1 MKAMI
6 LAAGLGTRLRPLTKN
21 VPKALVEINGSPILE
36 IIILQL
42 KSYGFSDIIINIHHH
57 YNQVIDFL
65 RANDNFG
72 VNIQISDEKDKI
84 LDTGGGIKKASW
96 FLNDNKPFLVHN
108 VDVISDINLKDMYDF
123 HCKRHPLATLAVKDK
138 DSSRSL
144 VFDHSYRLFG
154 WENSSTGESRIVSA
168 LEKSDKT
175 NIGFCGIHVIDPEI
189 FQHMN
194 SNDKFSIITTYMNVS
209 LEHPII
215 GYPVEQ
221 NLWMDIGSFVKLEHA
236 QAIDPQIYLKQ

>member
-21 VPKALVEINGSPILE
+21 VPKALVEINGRPILE

-65 RANDNFG
+65 RANDNFD
-72 VNIQISDEKDKI
+72 VNVQISDEKDKI

-175 NIGFCGIHVIDPEI
+175 NIGFCGIHVIDPDI

-221 NLWMDIGSFVKLEHA
+221 NLWMDIGSFEKLEHA

>member
-1 MKAMI
+1 
-6 LAAGLGTRLRPLTKN
+6 
-21 VPKALVEINGSPILE
+21 
-36 IIILQL
+36 
-42 KSYGFSDIIINIHHH
+42 
-57 YNQVIDFL
+57 
-65 RANDNFG
+65 
-72 VNIQISDEKDKI
+72 
-84 LDTGGGIKKASW
+84 
-96 FLNDNKPFLVHN
+96 
-108 VDVISDINLKDMYDF
+108 VDVVSDINLKDMYDF
-123 HCKRHPLATLAVKDK
+123 HCNRHPLATLAVKDK

-194 SNDKFSIITTYMNVS
+194 NNDKFSIITTYMNVS

-221 NLWMDIGSFVKLEHA
+221 NLWLDIGSFEKLEHA
-236 QAIDPQIYLKQ
+236 QTIDPKIYLKK

>member
-6 LAAGLGTRLRPLTKN
+6 LAAGLGTRLRPLTEN
-21 VPKALVEINGSPILE
+21 IPKALVEINGRPILE

-42 KSYGFSDIIINIHHH
+42 KSYGFKDIIVNVHHH
-57 YNQVIDFL
+57 YDQMIDFL
-65 RANDNFG
+65 RVNNNFG
-72 VNIQISDEKDKI
+72 LNIQISDEKDKI

-96 FLNDNKPFLVHN
+96 FLNNTEPFLVHN
-108 VDVISDINLKDMYDF
+108 VDVISNINLKDMYDF
-123 HCKRHPLATLAVKDK
+123 HCKRRPLATLAVKDK

-175 NIGFCGIHVIDPEI
+175 NIGFCGIHVIDPDI

-221 NLWMDIGSFVKLEHA
+221 NLWMDIGSFEKLEYA
-236 QAIDPQIYLKQ
+236 QTIDPQIYLK